1 MRRQTMRNVSIS
13 KLYEGGLPVQKPKV
27 VVKVECFCMDV
38 NKGSNSFGVC
48 IGSTGQREAMALH
61 DKGMMYSELPTLYR
75 AEVLGFYAQGF
86 LVAGVC
92 DEMIAK
98 KVRKVYCE
106 WFVSYP
112 EEMRAYKEEKG
123 G

>member
-1 MRRQTMRNVSIS
+1 MRDVSIS
-13 KLYEGGLPVQKPKV
+13 KLYEGGISVREPKV
-27 VVKVECFCMDV
+27 IKVECFCMDV
-38 NKGSNSFGVC
+38 NKGFNSFGVC

-61 DKGMMYSELPTLYR
+61 DNGMMYPELPTLYR
-75 AEVLGFYAQGF
+75 AEVQGCFAQGF

-92 DEMIAK
+92 DEMIGR

-112 EEMRAYKEEKG
+112 EEMRAFKGEKG